1 MIEDTSVRRQL
12 KGASLKV
19 SQLLESALAVA
30 PQAFTRRRVQLTVVA
45 TISTWSDKDTLA
57 GDGMIIFQPGTAL

>member
-1 MIEDTSVRRQL
+1 MIEDTSVRRL

-45 TISTWSDKDTLA
+45 PILTLSDKDIPA
-57 GDGMIIFQPGTAL
+57 GDGMIIFLPGTAS